1 MKTHINFLN
10 VHCHAAVWARAD
22 IDMSTYLSAW
32 ALMACLGPP
41 DQESRVAPL
50 DDTQGG
56 GDEAGKLGELA
67 SCRFNFE
74 LPDVNS
80 K

>member
-22 IDMSTYLSAW
+22 IDMSTSAW